1 MSDAECLDRIN
12 RSCQLVVDL
21 IRQAQ
26 ETTNPR
32 RAARLYREAREHTE
46 EISGNVRRFLAL
58 MTDQSQANA
67 A

>member
-32 RAARLYREAREHTE
+32 RAARLYHEAREHTE

-58 MTDQSQANA
+58 MTDEGQANA

>member
-26 ETTNPR
+26 ETTNTR
-32 RAARLYREAREHTE
+32 RAAHLYHEARVHTE
-46 EISGNVRRFLAL
+46 EVSGNVRRFLASINGQ
-58 MTDQSQANA
+58 DQANA